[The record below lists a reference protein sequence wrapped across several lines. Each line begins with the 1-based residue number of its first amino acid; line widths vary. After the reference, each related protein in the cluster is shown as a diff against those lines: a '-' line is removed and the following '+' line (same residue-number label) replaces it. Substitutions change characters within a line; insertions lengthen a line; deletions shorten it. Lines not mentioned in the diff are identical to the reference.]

1 MRSARCHTMSV
12 PLSLQGQLEAH
23 QEEGMVV
30 SHMAIAGVGIW
41 VAFTSGST
49 LRLFHT
55 ETLKHLQDV
64 NIATPVHHMLPG
76 GASPWLGRGAQQGAL
91 LRARAEGRGLFL
103 VVSRPRGRGWAGPE
117 VEQWR
122 MGETGWRVWG
132 PWGVTGW
139 PHWAPPAPGREVL
152 PQRDSEQ
159 PACRAGGC
167 GPRVA
172 RMRACVCRHVAI
184 MYTRVLVMYQHV
196 AHVYECVHACR

>member
-1 MRSARCHTMSV
+1 MRSTRRHTVSV
-12 PLSLQGQLEAH
+12 PLSPQGQLEAH

-64 NIATPVHHMLPG
+64 NSATPVHHMLPVR
-76 GASPWLGRGAQQGAL
+76 ASPGLGHGAQRGAL
-91 LRARAEGRGLFL
+91 LRAEGRGLFL
-103 VVSRPRGRGWAGPE
+103 VISRPRGRGWAGPE
-117 VEQWR
+117 VEERR
-122 MGETGWRVWG
+122 MGETGRRLWG
-132 PWGVTGW
+132 PWGVTGRA
-139 PHWAPPAPGREVL
+139 HWAPPAPGREVL

-167 GPRVA
+167 GLRVS
-172 RMRACVCRHVAI
+172 RVRACVCRHVAI
-184 MYTRVLVMYQHV
+184 MYAHVLVVYQHV
-196 AHVYECVHACR
+196 ARVYEYVHACS